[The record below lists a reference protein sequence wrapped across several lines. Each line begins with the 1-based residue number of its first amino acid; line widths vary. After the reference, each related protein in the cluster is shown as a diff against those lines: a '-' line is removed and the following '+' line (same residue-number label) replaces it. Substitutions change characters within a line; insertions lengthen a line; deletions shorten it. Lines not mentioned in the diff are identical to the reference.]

1 MEYLANFFQS
11 SDPPFSISEAR
22 GWLRPIGEVAY
33 VLTIGQL
40 VVPVEIKAGTTG
52 TPKSLHQFL
61 KEKQRHYKFMKTC

>member
-1 MEYLANFFQS
+1 
-11 SDPPFSISEAR
+11 
-22 GWLRPIGEVAY
+22 VAY

-40 VVPVEIKAGTTG
+40 VVPVEITAGTTG